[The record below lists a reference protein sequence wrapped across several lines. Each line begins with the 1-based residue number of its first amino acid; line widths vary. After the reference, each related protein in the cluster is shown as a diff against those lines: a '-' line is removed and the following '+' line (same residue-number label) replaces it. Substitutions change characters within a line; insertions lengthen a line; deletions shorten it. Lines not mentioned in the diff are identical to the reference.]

1 MRWRQ
6 DPADKGRLLS
16 GLPGPTKYS
25 FCRVQWVDDTVPKG
39 GSSRSPFS
47 VLAGFLL
54 TEKPFSESLLFYPGV
69 HLFKLSGTAA
79 KTRESKEVFVTR
91 PSSN

>member
-25 FCRVQWVDDTVPKG
+25 FCRVQWVADTKG
-39 GSSRSPFS
+39 GQLTIAVFR
-47 VLAGFLL
+47 LGGLL
-54 TEKPFSESLLFYPGV
+54 V
-69 HLFKLSGTAA
+69 D
-79 KTRESKEVFVTR
+79 REAIF
-91 PSSN
+91 